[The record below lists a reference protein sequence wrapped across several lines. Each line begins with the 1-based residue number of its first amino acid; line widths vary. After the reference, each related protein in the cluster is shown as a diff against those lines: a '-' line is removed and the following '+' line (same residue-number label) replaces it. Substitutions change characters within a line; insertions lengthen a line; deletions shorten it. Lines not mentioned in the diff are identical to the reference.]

1 MKQTISLLALAL
13 ALGHV
18 MALVSSFS
26 PLYYSYQLPS
36 SKKSALSMVSR
47 HEYLRPQFHVASSA
61 SSTTMSTTATATT
74 ATATTATATATSS
87 VDMERVQLCADNGS
101 CGLEEMSQLLQD
113 LEGLSSE
120 CSSSSFSSPN
130 PNIECTVGQ
139 VSTREWYMDELGY
152 QIERSLHKA
161 DEEKHLHQVD
171 LTQHLRRMHEIA
183 EYEER

>member
-1 MKQTISLLALAL
+1 MKQNISLL

-26 PLYYSYQLPS
+26 PLYQLPS
-36 SKKSALSMVSR
+36 SKNSALSMVSR
-47 HEYLRPQFHVASSA
+47 HEYLRPQFHVSSSP
-61 SSTTMSTTATATT
+61 SSTTSINTPTTTDTTTAVGS
-74 ATATTATATATSS
+74 TSS

-113 LEGLSSE
+113 LELLRSE
-120 CSSSSFSSPN
+120 CSSSNSSSPN

-161 DEEKHLHQVD
+161 EEEKHEHQVD